1 MVFFLFYY
9 KKNLYQIRNN
19 LKYIFT
25 VIIDSE
31 FIAVIP
37 IITVQNALTSANTVF
52 HSSSPRSGV

>member
-9 KKNLYQIRNN
+9 KKNLYQICNN

-25 VIIDSE
+25 VIIDSG

-37 IITVQNALTSANTVF
+37 IITVQNALTSANAVF